1 MEEALQTLTI
11 AAVSGTAVLLVIY
24 KALIAWM
31 DWRIRKTDD
40 GERKQEIADYVAG
53 YKAGKEGPKNGVP
66 IGIGINAAFI
76 KGVRDAQDM
85 RKST

>member
-24 KALIAWM
+24 KALIAWI
-31 DWRIRKTDD
+31 DWRIRKTDAS
-40 GERKQEIADYVAG
+40 ERKQEIADYVDG

-66 IGIGINAAFI
+66 IGVGVNCAFM
-76 KGVRDAQDM
+76 KGVRDAQDV
-85 RKST
+85 RKNA

>member
-11 AAVSGTAVLLVIY
+11 AAVSGTAVLLVMY

-31 DWRIRKTDD
+31 DWRTRRIDD
-40 GERKQEIADYVAG
+40 RERKQEIADYVAG
-53 YKAGKEGPKNGVP
+53 YKAGKAGPKNGVP
-66 IGIGINAAFI
+66 IGRGLNDAFMS
-76 KGVRDAQDM
+76 GVRDAQDM